1 MLDKAITE
9 FLDNKK
15 QDYLKKH
22 VKANTSD
29 EDKLKFSQEAGE
41 KFDLENWLIDAS
53 TRAKQLS
60 LTSHPAK
67 FVHPNAKAS
76 SIIVNAKKAS
86 DGLLRSG
93 NIEVELDVFGNAA
106 ALDVEKF
113 LRVELQDG
121 KTVLQH
127 LDENSDDIKKQFET
141 KNTNHEEIRNG
152 FMQIKH
158 SDLEQTS
165 EKLKQVYF
173 PVEADYHLLSILNA
187 SGIIYKLKQ
196 RVNHLRFSEE
206 NKTLREE
213 LKKAKPAEIDGRI
226 TELYDLT
233 SVGYGGTKPQ
243 NISTINN
250 QNGGVS
256 YLLNSMPPILEKRQT
271 QPPKKDFFDDCLWA
285 GLFSRDFKQ
294 FHKVLSWRKNN
305 KEIRD
310 MRDDIVLNSI
320 TKLKRLI
327 ENIREINTGWSDSET
342 YDGLVFWQKIW
353 LDNKYA
359 EIREDKDHNQDY
371 LSKAQSHFALWF
383 IGNYKH
389 VTKDN
394 KLLGDDDSEQIKKI
408 LKEEQE
414 LLQ

>member
-9 FLDNKK
+9 FLKNKK

-22 VKANTSD
+22 IKANTSD
-29 EDKLKFSQEAGE
+29 EDKLVFNQEAEE
-41 KFDLENWLIDAS
+41 KYALENWLMDAS
-53 TRAKQLS
+53 SRAKQLS

-76 SIIVNAKKAS
+76 SIIVNSKKDN

-113 LRVELQDG
+113 LRIELQDR

-127 LDENSDDIKKQFET
+127 LDSNSEDIKKQFET
-141 KNTNHEEIRNG
+141 KNTNYEEIRNG
-152 FMQIKH
+152 FMKIKH

-173 PVEADYHLLSILNA
+173 PVEENYHLLSILNA
-187 SGIIYKLKQ
+187 SGVIYTLKQ
-196 RVNHLRFSEE
+196 RVNNLRFSEE
-206 NKTLREE
+206 NKSLREE
-213 LKKAKPAEIDGRI
+213 LKKAKPVAIDGTI

-256 YLLNSMPPILEKRQT
+256 TLLSSMPPVLEKRQT
-271 QPPKKDFFDDCLWA
+271 QPPKKDFFDDCLWS
-285 GLFSRDFKQ
+285 GLFKNDFKQ
-294 FHKVLSWRKNN
+294 FHKILSWRKNN
-305 KEIRD
+305 LEIRD
-310 MRDDIVLNSI
+310 MRDGIVLNSI
-320 TKLKRLI
+320 TKLKRLVD
-327 ENIREINTGWSDSET
+327 NIRDINAGWSDSET
-342 YDGLVFWQKIW
+342 YDGLALWQKIW
-353 LDNKYA
+353 LDDRYL
-359 EIREDKDHNQDY
+359 EIRGDKNNNQDY
-371 LSKAQSHFALWF
+371 LNQAQSYFSLWF
-383 IGNYKH
+383 IGNYKQL
-389 VTKDN
+389 TKDN
-394 KLLGDDDSEQIKKI
+394 KLLGDDDIDQIKKI